1 MVSDTKAALPVPI
14 DRSPSTKHYD
24 DETKSEGRDGVV
36 EDSVAAGYTD
46 KTVHL
51 DEAENA
57 RLLRKIHW
65 R

>member
-1 MVSDTKAALPVPI
+1 MADTKAFQPFPI
-14 DRSPSTKHYD
+14 DRSPSSKHYD

-36 EDSVAAGYTD
+36 EDSAAAGYTD

-65 R
+65 Q